1 MNLRRK
7 IGRYEARQVR
17 HNYGG
22 VPLTVYLADE
32 LSEYYYDYDWLE
44 FPEIVFL
51 RRHKLKPGA
60 RVFELGAH
68 QCVVALMLSNVVGPE
83 GSVVA
88 VEANLH
94 NATVGQ
100 KNRDFNRAEQLQV
113 LHAAVADRSG
123 KVLFNEAL
131 NGQVT
136 SGTSELGQVEVQ
148 AFSIDDLSQ
157 EYGVPDV
164 LFIDVNGFECQV
176 LQGAR
181 QTLNRAPDCCIK
193 VHAGEGLEHFGGSVA
208 QILSFFPETDYK
220 LFVASEA
227 ELLTPEQSSSPDAKV
242 KFTELTPGDNV
253 LKSKFYLIA
262 IDRKPGP
269 S

>member
-7 IGRYEARQVR
+7 IRRYEARQVC
-17 HNYGG
+17 HDYGG

-32 LSEYYYDYDWLE
+32 LSELYYDYDWLE
-44 FPEIVFL
+44 LPEIAFL
-51 RRHKLKPGA
+51 RRHKLKLGA

-83 GSVVA
+83 GLVVA

-94 NATVGQ
+94 NVTVGQ
-100 KNRDFNRAEQLQV
+100 KNRDFNRAEQLHV
-113 LHAAVADRSG
+113 LHAAVAEQSG
-123 KVLFNEAL
+123 EVLFNEGL
-131 NGQVT
+131 NGQVIR
-136 SGTSELGQVEVQ
+136 GTSELGQVEVQ

-157 EYGVPDV
+157 ENGVPDV
-164 LFIDVNGFECQV
+164 LFIDVNGSEYQV

-181 QTLNRAPDCCIK
+181 QTLSHAPDCGIK
-193 VHAGEGLEHFGGSVA
+193 VYAGAGLEHFGGSVA
-208 QILSFFPETDYK
+208 QILSFFPETNYK

-227 ELLTPEQSSSPDAKV
+227 KLLTPEQSSSPDAKA
-242 KFTELTPGDNV
+242 KFTELTPGDNA
-253 LKSKFYLIA
+253 LKSTFYLIA
-262 IDRKPGP
+262 IDLKSGF